1 MSDKLVVCSSC
12 GEEVPQ
18 GRFCKSC
25 GRPLHE
31 HSDLIDFGDEEDAS
45 PLIAPISDAPLR
57 LPEFGVIVKGMD
69 EKALCSLLARA
80 EISVLDAELD
90 GLIEEIQATRQ
101 ALRLEHAD
109 KGALASRAEHLR
121 EILETAKR
129 RRSELLEVRWTLR
142 IEQIIEELNSLES
155 KISKL
160 KEMRSSLD
168 KEVYQEQGERITKNS
183 KVLKKEFGPAKKEA
197 RGWFKRMIKA
207 QKELLRESNRL
218 DAKHKIGDL
227 SDRIYRES
235 KSKVDRSL
243 RILEGGLKILGG
255 LMKIAEKM

>member
-12 GEEVPQ
+12 GEEVPE

-25 GRPLHE
+25 GKPLHE
-31 HSDLIDFGDEEDAS
+31 HSDLIDFGGEEDAP
-45 PLIAPISDAPLR
+45 PLTAPISDEPLR
-57 LPEFGVIVKGMD
+57 LPEFGVFVKGMD

-90 GLIEEIQATRQ
+90 RLIEEIQATRQ

-121 EILETAKR
+121 ETLEAVKR

-142 IEQIIEELNSLES
+142 IEQIIEDLNSLES

-160 KEMRSSLD
+160 KESRSSLD
-168 KEVYQEQGERITKNS
+168 KEIYQEQGERITKKS

-243 RILEGGLKILGG
+243 RILEGGLKILGE
-255 LMKIAEKM
+255 LMKIAEKI

>member
-12 GEEVPQ
+12 GEEVPG

-25 GRPLHE
+25 GIPLRE
-31 HSDLIDFGDEEDAS
+31 HSDLVDFGDEEDAP
-45 PLIAPISDAPLR
+45 PLIAPVSDESLK

-69 EKALCSLLARA
+69 ENALCSLLSRA
-80 EISVLDAELD
+80 EISVLDVELD
-90 GLIEEIQATRQ
+90 RLIEEVQATRQ

-109 KGALASRAEHLR
+109 KDALAARAEHLR
-121 EILETAKR
+121 ETLEGAKK
-129 RRSELLEVRWTLR
+129 RRSELLEVKWTLR
-142 IEQIIEELNSLES
+142 VEQIIEELKSLES

-160 KEMRSSLD
+160 KEMRSSVD
-168 KEVYQEQGERITKNS
+168 KEVYQEQGKRITTEL

-197 RGWFKRMIKA
+197 RGWFKRMMKT

-243 RILEGGLKILGG
+243 RILEGGIEILGG
-255 LMKIAEKM
+255 LMKTAEKM

>member
-12 GEEVPQ
+12 GEEVPE

-25 GRPLHE
+25 GRSLHE
-31 HSDLIDFGDEEDAS
+31 HSDLIDFGDEEDAP
-45 PLIAPISDAPLR
+45 PLIIPITDEPLR

-69 EKALCSLLARA
+69 EKALSSLLARA

-90 GLIEEIQATRQ
+90 RLIEEIQATRQ

-121 EILETAKR
+121 ETLEIAKR

-142 IEQIIEELNSLES
+142 IEQIIEELNSLEF

-197 RGWFKRMIKA
+197 RGWFKQMKKT

-243 RILEGGLKILGG
+243 RILEGGLKILGE
-255 LMKIAEKM
+255 LMIIAEKM

>member
-12 GEEVPQ
+12 GEEIPE

-31 HSDLIDFGDEEDAS
+31 NSDLINLDDEENDP
-45 PLIAPISDAPLR
+45 PLIVPISDKPLR
-57 LPEFGVIVKGMD
+57 LPEFGVIIKGMD

-80 EISVLDAELD
+80 EISVLDVELD
-90 GLIEEIQATRQ
+90 RLIEEIQATRQ

-109 KGALASRAEHLR
+109 KGALAARAEHLR
-121 EILETAKR
+121 ETLEKAKKR
-129 RRSELLEVRWTLR
+129 RSALLEVKWTLR
-142 IEQIIEELNSLES
+142 IEQIIEELDSLES

-168 KEVYQEQGERITKNS
+168 KEVYQEQGERLTKKL

-197 RGWFKRMIKA
+197 RGWLKRMIKA

-218 DAKHKIGDL
+218 EAKHKIGDL

-255 LMKIAEKM
+255 LIKTAEKM

>member
-12 GEEVPQ
+12 GDEVPE

-31 HSDLIDFGDEEDAS
+31 HSDLIDIDEYAP
-45 PLIAPISDAPLR
+45 PLILPISDAPLR
-57 LPEFGVIVKGMD
+57 LPKFGVIVKEMD
-69 EKALCSLLARA
+69 EKALCSLLSRA
-80 EISVLDAELD
+80 EISVLDGELD
-90 GLIEEIQATRQ
+90 SLIEEIQATRQ

-121 EILETAKR
+121 ETLEAAKG

-142 IEQIIEELNSLES
+142 IEQIIEELDSLKS

-160 KEMRSSLD
+160 KDMRSSLE
-168 KEVYQEQGERITKNS
+168 KEVYQEQGERITKMS

-207 QKELLRESNRL
+207 QKELLREGNRL

-235 KSKVDRSL
+235 KSEVDRSL
-243 RILEGGLKILGG
+243 GILEGGLEILRGI
-255 LMKIAEKM
+255 MKTAEKM

>member
-12 GEEVPQ
+12 GEEIPR

-31 HSDLIDFGDEEDAS
+31 HSDLIDFGDEEDTPPFIAS
-45 PLIAPISDAPLR
+45 ISDEPLR

-69 EKALCSLLARA
+69 EKALCCLLART

-90 GLIEEIQATRQ
+90 SLIEEVQATRQ

-109 KGALASRAEHLR
+109 KGALAARSEHLR
-121 EILETAKR
+121 ETLEGAKK

-142 IEQIIEELNSLES
+142 IEQIIEELDSLES

-160 KEMRSSLD
+160 KEMRSSVD
-168 KEVYQEQGERITKNS
+168 KEVYQEQGERITK
-183 KVLKKEFGPAKKEA
+183 KLKILKKEFGPAKKEA
-197 RGWFKRMIKA
+197 RSWFKRMIKA
-207 QKELLRESNRL
+207 QKELQRESNRL

-227 SDRIYRES
+227 SGRIYRES

-243 RILEGGLKILGG
+243 RILEGGLEILGG
-255 LMKIAEKM
+255 LMKTAEKM

>member
-1 MSDKLVVCSSC
+1 MSDTLVVCSSC
-12 GEEVPQ
+12 GEEVPE

-31 HSDLIDFGDEEDAS
+31 HSDLIDFDDEKDAP
-45 PLIAPISDAPLR
+45 PLIVPISDEPLR

-69 EKALCSLLARA
+69 EKALCSLLART
-80 EISVLDAELD
+80 EISVLDIELD
-90 GLIEEIQATRQ
+90 NLIEEVQATRQ

-109 KGALASRAEHLR
+109 KGALAARAEHLR
-121 EILETAKR
+121 ETLERAKKR
-129 RRSELLEVRWTLR
+129 RNALLEVRWNLK
-142 IEQIIEELNSLES
+142 IEQIIEELDSLES

-160 KEMRSSLD
+160 KGMRSSVD
-168 KEVYQEQGERITKNS
+168 KEVYQEQGERITKKI

-197 RGWFKRMIKA
+197 RGWFKRMTKA
-207 QKELLRESNRL
+207 QKELLREGNRL

-235 KSKVDRSL
+235 RSKVDRSL
-243 RILEGGLKILGG
+243 VILEGGLEILDGI
-255 LMKIAEKM
+255 MKTAEKM